1 VGARV
6 NLFGYMVLE
15 IDYVRA
21 FALDNGWQWQF
32 SAIPGF

>member
-1 VGARV
+1 MRMLLIAVPEATV
-6 NLFGYMVLE
+6 TS
-15 IDYVRA
+15 VRA